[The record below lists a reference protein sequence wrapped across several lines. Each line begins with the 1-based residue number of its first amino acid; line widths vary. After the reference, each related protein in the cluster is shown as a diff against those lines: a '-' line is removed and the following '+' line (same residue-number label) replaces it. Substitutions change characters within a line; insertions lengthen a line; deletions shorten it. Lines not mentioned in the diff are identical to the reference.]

1 MRMEKKERFGI
12 FDVKSIPFLENRIAE
27 IKDMLKSKQ
36 VIDKE
41 MVAVLESMFLADE
54 KRLNYLRAK
63 QK

>member
-12 FDVKSIPFLENRIAE
+12 FDVKSIPFLENRIAQ

-36 VIDKE
+36 VIEKE
-41 MVAVLESMFLADE
+41 MVTVLKSMLLADE

-63 QK
+63 RK

>member
-27 IKDMLKSKQ
+27 IRDMLKSKH

-41 MVAVLESMFLADE
+41 MVAVLESMLLADE

>member
-41 MVAVLESMFLADE
+41 MVAVLESMLLADE